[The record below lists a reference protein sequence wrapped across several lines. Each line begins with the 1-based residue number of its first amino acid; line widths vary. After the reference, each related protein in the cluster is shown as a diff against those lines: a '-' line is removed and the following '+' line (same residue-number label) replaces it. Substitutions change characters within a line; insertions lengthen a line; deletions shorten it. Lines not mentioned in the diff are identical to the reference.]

1 MAVLILYIEMIC
13 TQNRENNQASG
24 SNLNKLNRDNVHCMS
39 DAMTIIM
46 YQFCVL
52 LVQNCPFHIHD
63 MTRKY

>member
-1 MAVLILYIEMIC
+1 MIC
-13 TQNRENNQASG
+13 TQNRDNQS
-24 SNLNKLNRDNVHCMS
+24 SNSNVSKSNRETVHCMS

-63 MTRKY
+63 MTRKYNFRNIN